1 MPPHNLIREFLSIAD
16 GVWVLYVTMAMYAGA
31 FIWRQIHRVVL
42 LKRGDRGA
50 VSILKFSNS
59 SIKSTKS
66 KMPTTEVASP
76 METGP
81 TTPSKKIRLDTETA
95 AQPPVLRFAKLTE
108 NAFTP
113 TRGSKLAAGYDLYR

>member
-50 VSILKFSNS
+50 VSNLNFSNS

-66 KMPTTEVASP
+66 KMPTTEVASS

-81 TTPSKKIRLDTETA
+81 TTPSKKIRLDTETT
-95 AQPPVLRFAKLTE
+95 AQSPVLRFAKLTE